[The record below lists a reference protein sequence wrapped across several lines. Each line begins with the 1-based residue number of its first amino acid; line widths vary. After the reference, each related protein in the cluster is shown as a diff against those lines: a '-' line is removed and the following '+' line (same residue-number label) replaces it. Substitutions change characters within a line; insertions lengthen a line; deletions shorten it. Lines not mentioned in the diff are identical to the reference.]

1 MNIKEIL
8 ASTVEYFKKHHLSN
22 PRLEAEILL
31 SHVLGL
37 ERIQLYVNFDK
48 PLEKTELDR
57 YRDLIYKRAKRI
69 PAAYLLEEKEF
80 MSLELYLNNNVLIPR
95 PETEELVE
103 RLIDY
108 SMEKGL
114 ENPNIVDVGT
124 GSGAIAVS
132 LGHYI
137 VDARI
142 LAIDISADA
151 LTVAKRN
158 IDKFQLNERVKTAR
172 GDLLKPLINLGKNNV
187 DIVVSNPPYIDK
199 EGMASLSLEVKKEP
213 VLALSGGNDGLDIYR
228 KLIPQAKKVLKTG
241 GLLALEIGYNQG
253 ETIKTLFD
261 SDWQNVRVEKDL
273 SGHDRNVFAHRM

>member
-8 ASTVEYFKKHHLSN
+8 TSTVEYFKKHQLSN

-48 PLEKTELDR
+48 PLEKNELDS

-69 PAAYLLEEKEF
+69 PTAYLLEEKEF

-151 LTVAKRN
+151 LTVARRN

-273 SGHDRNVFAHRM
+273 SGHDRNVFA